1 MTEVRI
7 SVRRLVEFIL
17 RCGDITSG
25 GGRMD
30 SDAMQEGSR
39 MHRKIQKRMG
49 TGYQAEVALSATI
62 PFETD
67 TDSVELIVEGRAD
80 GVYSRDTSEECH
92 WGIDEIKCMYM
103 PLEHLKEPIA
113 IHQAQAKCYAYM
125 YARDKEQD
133 AMEIQMTYCNLDTEE
148 IKRFSETFSYGE
160 LKDWFDG
167 VVREYI
173 KWIRYEM
180 EWIGER
186 NQSLQAQD
194 FPFSYRPGQKELVT
208 GVYQSILRKKRLYI
222 EAPTGV
228 GKTISTVFPTVK
240 AMGEGLV
247 DRVFYLTAKTI
258 TRTVAQ
264 ETLEILREHGS
275 RLKIVTLTAKDK
287 ICILEKPQCNP
298 DTCER
303 AKGHYDRIND
313 AVFDLL
319 THENHVSRE
328 LIQEYADRHSVCPF
342 EMSLDLALWVDVV
355 ICDYNYVFD
364 PQVYLR
370 RFFEGGGSD
379 SYAFLIDEAHNLV
392 ERGREMYSAT
402 LVKEDFLAVK
412 KVIGQKSQKLTRA
425 LNQCNKTLLSYKRE
439 CDECQVMDSVGTFSL
454 QLMRLIAALEEF
466 LQEEPSVG
474 ERETV
479 LDFYFGVRKF
489 FSTYELLDEKY
500 MIYSDYGESGE
511 FRLHLQCMDPSTNLG
526 LCLEKARSAVFFS
539 ATLLPIKYYLEQL
552 AGREEDYAV
561 YAPSPF
567 LPENR
572 LLLIARDVSTKYTR
586 RTGAEFAKI
595 AAYIY
600 ELLRIKAGNYLAFFP
615 SYQLMRQVQEQLEIR
630 LAELEQ
636 EMPVKLMVQDSHMSE
651 EQREEFL
658 REFEAEESM
667 TKLGLCVMGG
677 IFSEGIDLK
686 EDRLIGAVMVGTGL
700 PMVCNERELFR
711 QYYEERSGQ
720 GFAYAY
726 LYPGMNKVLQAAG
739 RVIRTDRDRG
749 VILLLDERF
758 HTASYRSL
766 FPREWAD
773 YDSVT
778 VRTFQ
783 SKVQQFWENT
793 GKKLTE

>member
-1 MTEVRI
+1 MTEVHI
-7 SVRRLVEFIL
+7 SVRKLVEFIL

-25 GGRMD
+25 EGRMD
-30 SDAMQEGSR
+30 VDAMQEGSR

-49 TGYQAEVALSATI
+49 TGYQAEVALSATV

-67 TDSVELIVEGRAD
+67 TESVELVVEGRAD
-80 GVYSRDTSEECH
+80 GVYSCDAPEECS

-103 PLEHLKEPIA
+103 PLEYLKEPIPV
-113 IHQAQAKCYAYM
+113 HQAQAKCYAYM
-125 YARDKEQD
+125 YARDRKQD

-148 IKRFSETFSYGE
+148 IKRFSEIFSYEE
-160 LKDWFDG
+160 LKKWFDG
-167 VVREYI
+167 VAHEYI

-180 EWIGER
+180 EWIRER
-186 NQSLQAQD
+186 NHSLQEQE

-258 TRTVAQ
+258 TRTVAE
-264 ETLEILREHGS
+264 ETFGILRDAGS

-303 AKGHYDRIND
+303 AQGHYDRIND

-319 THENHVSRE
+319 THENQVSRG
-328 LIQEYADRHSVCPF
+328 LIQEYADKHRVCPF
-342 EMSLDLALWVDVV
+342 EMSLDLAVWVDVV

-370 RFFEGGGSD
+370 RFFEGVGGNACACGSSD
-379 SYAFLIDEAHNLV
+379 SYVFLIDEAHNLV

-402 LVKEDFLAVK
+402 LVKEDFLAIK
-412 KVIGQKSQKLTRA
+412 KKTGQRSQKLTRA
-425 LNQCNKTLLSYKRE
+425 LNRCNKTLLSYKRE
-439 CDECQVMDSVGTFSL
+439 CEDCEVMDSVGTFSL

-466 LQEEPSVG
+466 LQEYPTFG
-474 ERETV
+474 EREAV
-479 LDFYFGVRKF
+479 LDFYFQVRRF
-489 FSTYELLDEKY
+489 FATYELLDEKY
-500 MIYSDYGESGE
+500 MIYSDYTRSGE
-511 FRLHLQCMDPSTNLG
+511 FQLHLQCMDPSTNLG
-526 LCLEKARSAVFFS
+526 LCLDKARSAVFFS

-567 LPENR
+567 PAQNR
-572 LLLIARDVSTKYTR
+572 LLLIAQDVSTKYTR
-586 RTGAEFAKI
+586 RTGEEFARI

-600 ELLRIKAGNYLAFFP
+600 ELLCAKTGNYLAFFP
-615 SYQLMRQVQEQLEIR
+615 SYQLMRQVQEQLEKQ
-630 LAELEQ
+630 LLEQ
-636 EMPVKLMVQDSHMSE
+636 DFPVKMLVQDSHMSE
-651 EQREEFL
+651 VQREEFL
-658 REFEAEESM
+658 QEFEAEESV

-711 QYYEERSGQ
+711 QYYDERSGQ

-739 RVIRTDRDRG
+739 RVIRTDTDRG

-758 HTASYRSL
+758 HTSPYRSL
-766 FPREWAD
+766 FPREWAG
-773 YDSVT
+773 YGRVT
-778 VRTFQ
+778 VKTVR
-783 SKVQQFWENT
+783 SKVQEFWKEI
-793 GKKLTE
+793 